1 MERRLSKDAKGKRNA
16 NNPLKPPRAGW
27 IKAQAPVN
35 NDRYNKLSLTIIG
48 RVTKRTAQ
56 KVWSLI
62 PFFTEMWKPHGRPMG
77 SDLGNGCFQFQFEN
91 ESDLIGVFEKRPF
104 HYAKWMVILQRWEPT
119 TAVSFPSLI
128 PFWIKVQGIPIHLW
142 AEETIESLG
151 ANIEIFE
158 KAEINDFSVKMR
170 VQVNGLYH

>member
-1 MERRLSKDAKGKRNA
+1 
-16 NNPLKPPRAGW
+16 
-27 IKAQAPVN
+27 
-35 NDRYNKLSLTIIG
+35 
-48 RVTKRTAQ
+48 
-56 KVWSLI
+56 
-62 PFFTEMWKPHGRPMG
+62 
-77 SDLGNGCFQFQFEN
+77 
-91 ESDLIGVFEKRPF
+91 
-104 HYAKWMVILQRWEPT
+104 MVILQRWEPT